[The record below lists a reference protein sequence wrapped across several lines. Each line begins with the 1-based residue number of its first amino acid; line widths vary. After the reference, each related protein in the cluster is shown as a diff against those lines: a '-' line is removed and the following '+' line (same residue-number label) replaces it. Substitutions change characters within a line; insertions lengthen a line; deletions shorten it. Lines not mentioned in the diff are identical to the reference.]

1 MKWFKVSSIW
11 KKIFSFVVADYAF
24 DDVVVDYRYTIV
36 FIVFVEMVDDYL
48 YLY

>member
-11 KKIFSFVVADYAF
+11 KKIFSFVVVDYAL
-24 DDVVVDYRYTIV
+24 DDVVDYRYTIV
-36 FIVFVEMVDDYL
+36 FIVFVKMVDDYL